1 MDNQAEFNKNKHSRG
16 RAFDGAVAG
25 PKQHWLAVLHRAK
38 GCNFLDGQYNTV
50 FGRLTVGMDAID
62 KTAALGRE
70 TRWTHQSVYPE
81 QARLVKVTLSD

>member
-1 MDNQAEFNKNKHSRG
+1 MDNQGRVQQEQAQQG

-25 PKQHWLAVLHRAK
+25 PKQRWLAVLHRAK

-50 FGRLTVGMDAID
+50 FDRLTAGMDAID

-81 QARLVKVTLSD
+81 QARMVKVTLSD